1 MPGAICICTE
11 RGRRGKRLA
20 RRERAKEGGGGR
32 SVGKRGQGLLM
43 ALIVQTKSETI
54 HLHNKRPSRSHS
66 RSRSCPVFQL
76 QLQSNFQVQLQVQ
89 VQVQLRMGVAQH
101 PQPHPHPHPRCRR
114 AADYLNSRCGRLMS
128 AKAANVRCSWRRS
141 RRLSLAREVAMWKGV
156 GGSAGRQ
163 QLSLSLCRLVS
174 KAIWLRHVFVFVC
187 GCL

>member
-20 RRERAKEGGGGR
+20 RRERAREGGGGR

-66 RSRSCPVFQL
+66 RSRSCPVSQL

-89 VQVQLRMGVAQH
+89 VQVQVKLRIGVAQ
-101 PQPHPHPHPRCRR
+101 PHPRPRCRR

-156 GGSAGRQ
+156 RGSAGRQ
-163 QLSLSLCRLVS
+163 QLCRLVS
-174 KAIWLRHVFVFVC
+174 KAI
-187 GCL
+187 